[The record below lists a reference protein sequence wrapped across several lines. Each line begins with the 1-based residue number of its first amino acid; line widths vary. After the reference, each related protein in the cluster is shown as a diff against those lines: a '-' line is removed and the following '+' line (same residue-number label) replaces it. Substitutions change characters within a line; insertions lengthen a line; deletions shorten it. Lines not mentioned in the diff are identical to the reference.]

1 MEINVKFKYE
11 YIHKCLL
18 RVQTCFGI
26 CRTSFWEGGEL
37 RLIYLKFDMLKK
49 EKQAKTREKTPN
61 QTTTKPTPL
70 HEITTT
76 TMFLLK
82 TLNKIRHYILFWC
95 SLHGFIAVYIFF
107 CTVQA

>member
-1 MEINVKFKYE
+1 MSIYINVYKE
-11 YIHKCLL
+11 YRLAL
-18 RVQTCFGI
+18 ESAEPVFG
-26 CRTSFWEGGEL
+26 EGGEL

-49 EKQAKTREKTPN
+49 QAKTRKKNPN

-76 TMFLLK
+76 TMFLFKILS
-82 TLNKIRHYILFWC
+82 KIRHYILFWC
-95 SLHGFIAVYIFF
+95 SVHGFIAVYIFF